1 MADAVRE
8 LIAASLDKEKQERPE
23 LVLRTTSALLDKL
36 LQNSTANGRTKSI
49 DELLESVRDLLV
61 HQAQSRSG
69 PEEEA
74 AKHQHALRP
83 AHLVVLALRCAGK
96 STGKRTAELFRDC
109 LALTAANAAVRLA
122 LPSATD

>member
-1 MADAVRE
+1 MAGAVRE
-8 LIAASLDKEKQERPE
+8 LIAASLDKEKQEQPE

-61 HQAQSRSG
+61 HQAQSRSD
-69 PEEEA
+69 PEEA

-109 LALTAANAAVRLA
+109 LALIAANAAVRLA
-122 LPSATD
+122 LPSATE